1 MKANTLTKKRKSL
14 RDTAST
20 GDLERIHLL
29 KLFSKEEAAVYL
41 GISPKT
47 IWTYTRRGLLP
58 SVRLGGFVKYRK
70 QALDETLA
78 KLETRSTART
88 GGAR

>member
-1 MKANTLTKKRKSL
+1 MKATTLTRKRKSL
-14 RDTAST
+14 RNTAST
-20 GDLERIHLL
+20 SDLERIHLL
-29 KLFSKEEAAVYL
+29 DLFSKEEAAVYL

-58 SVRLGGFVKYRK
+58 SVRLGGLVKYRK

-78 KLETRSTART
+78 KLETRSTARK
-88 GGAR
+88 